1 MSANV
6 WGYLPDSGYRAGT
19 VLEGFGVEAVDG
31 SIGKVDKH
39 SDEVDSAHLVVDTG
53 PWILGRRVV
62 LPAGIVT
69 GIDQQEK
76 KVYVG
81 RTKDEI
87 KGAPDFESAGHE
99 GGADYLHQVGVYF
112 GGFPLV

>member
-1 MSANV
+1 MGASV

-19 VLEGFGVEAVDG
+19 VLVGFSVEAVDG

-39 SDEVDSAHLVVDTG
+39 SDEVDSAHLVVDTE

-62 LPAGIVT
+62 LLAGTVT

-81 RTKDEI
+81 RTKEEI
-87 KGAPDFESAGHE
+87 KGAPDFESAGYE
-99 GGADYLHQVGVYF
+99 SGADHLHQVGVYF

>member
-1 MSANV
+1 MSSKV

-19 VLEGFGVEAVDG
+19 VLLGYSVEAVDG

-69 GIDQQEK
+69 GIDQEEEK
-76 KVYVG
+76 IYVG
-81 RTKDEI
+81 CTRQEI
-87 KGAPDFESAGHE
+87 KDVPGFDGAEHE
-99 GGADYLHQVGVYF
+99 ASVDHFPQVGVYF

>member
-19 VLEGFGVEAVDG
+19 VLVGYSVEAIDG

-62 LPAGIVT
+62 LPAGTVT
-69 GIDQQEK
+69 GIDQEEE

-81 RTKDEI
+81 RTRQEI
-87 KGAPDFESAGHE
+87 KDAPAFESGE
-99 GGADYLHQVGVYF
+99 DESSADYFHQVGSYF
-112 GGFPLV
+112 GGFPSG

>member
-19 VLEGFGVEAVDG
+19 VLVGYGVEAIDG

-62 LPAGIVT
+62 LPAGTVT
-69 GIDQQEK
+69 GIDQEEE

-81 RTKDEI
+81 RTRQEI
-87 KGAPDFESAGHE
+87 KDAPPFEGGEHE
-99 GGADYLHQVGVYF
+99 GSADYLHQVGVYF
-112 GGFPLV
+112 GGFPRV

>member
-19 VLEGFGVEAVDG
+19 VLVGYSVEAVDG
-31 SIGKVDKH
+31 STGKVDKH

-62 LPAGIVT
+62 LPAGTVT

-76 KVYVG
+76 RVYVG

-87 KGAPDFESAGHE
+87 KGAPDFETAGDE

>member
-1 MSANV
+1 MSSTV

-19 VLEGFGVEAVDG
+19 ALEWYSVEALDG

-62 LPAGIVT
+62 LPAGTVT
-69 GIDQQEK
+69 GIDREEE

-81 RTKDEI
+81 RTRQEI
-87 KGAPDFESAGHE
+87 KDAPSFEGDEHAGS
-99 GGADYLHQVGVYF
+99 ADYLHQVGVYF

>member
-19 VLEGFGVEAVDG
+19 DLAGFSVEAVDG
-31 SIGKVDKH
+31 GIGKVDKH

-62 LPAGIVT
+62 LPAGVVT
-69 GIDQQEK
+69 GIDQQEQR
-76 KVYVG
+76 VYVG

-87 KGAPDFESAGHE
+87 KGAPEFESAGQE
-99 GGADYLHQVGVYF
+99 SNTDYLHQVGVYF